1 VIISP
6 PQFENFF
13 FDAVGE
19 EEIDGQTFGE
29 RALQLADKYK
39 VKFIGPPLG

>member
-13 FDAVGE
+13 FDAVGDE
-19 EEIDGQTFGE
+19 KIDGQTFGE

-39 VKFIGPPLG
+39 VKFVGPPLG